1 MVLAELTNMRCET
14 EKADNSTHVQ
24 STGPVRDNFQAAKHQ
39 DVGAQAS
46 LGGGSVGV
54 PAGEDGEDHAAAAAA
69 AAAALGGDG
78 ETGAG
83 TQDWPD
89 TPTGYAL
96 PNDDDNDDDDAGWEA
111 HVEDAGA
118 REAVTD
124 DGGVDLID
132 GWDGSLGL
140 GGHSGGEAH
149 GANGV
154 GRALLQVVGDE
165 WDVGK
170 GGGFGAGGDWQ
181 GRDGERLPETVGRG
195 ASGWEAEESGL
206 AAGEDGG
213 SFELAAEGDWV
224 GEEEAVLDA
233 MFLVASV
240 AEGLAAA
247 VVHVLVFAVAI
258 YGRPSLL
265 LVRLGLM
272 LLFNRGA
279 P

>member
-1 MVLAELTNMRCET
+1 MVLAKLTKMRCET

-24 STGPVRDNFQAAKHQ
+24 STGVRDNFQAAKHQ

-54 PAGEDGEDHAAAAAA
+54 PAGEDGEDEAAAAAA

-78 ETGAG
+78 ETDAG
-83 TQDWPD
+83 TQDLPD

-96 PNDDDNDDDDAGWEA
+96 TNDAGWVA
-111 HVEDAGA
+111 DVEDAGT

-140 GGHSGGEAH
+140 EGHGGGQAQ

-165 WDVGK
+165 WDVEK
-170 GGGFGAGGDWQ
+170 GGGFGAGDDWQ
-181 GRDGERLPETVGRG
+181 GRDGERLSETVGRG
-195 ASGWEAEESGL
+195 GSGWEAEESGL
-206 AAGEDGG
+206 AGGEDGG

-224 GEEEAVLDA
+224 GEDEAVLDA

-265 LVRLGLM
+265 LVRLGLV
-272 LLFNRGA
+272 LCATLSYLE